1 MIKWTATIK
10 EKGNDHILTP
20 SYTVSDEDG
29 RYLDKDF
36 FINFWGLDNPD
47 IEWYKLNK
55 QTS

>member
-55 QTS
+55 QTL